1 MRITPSPEQAVVLRF
16 PPSPLRVLAGAGTG
30 KTTTMALRL
39 EALVRANAVAP
50 EEALGVTFTNKAAA
64 ELSDRL
70 RSLLPELAAEGRD
83 VEVATYHGFSLGL
96 LREFGAL
103 IGIERSAGLITPGY
117 SRQLLTRALT
127 AAPELD
133 LTAPGHRVDELAVL
147 GGQLGDH
154 LLTPAD
160 LIDAAPAEP
169 DEIWS
174 QRLEMARALEWYGQR
189 KRSLGL
195 IDYADLITGAHRLVT
210 LHPEIAERIRNRYRV
225 ILLDEYQDT
234 NPAQRELL
242 RTLFGDGF
250 PVTAVG
256 DPDQTIYEWRGA
268 SLENFAAFP
277 THFPASDGTPAVTL
291 PLSVNRRSAGRIIDL
306 ANAVGSRIGNGAE
319 RQDLRPL
326 EGAGPGSVRAGWFR
340 TALDEA
346 RWIATEVTRL
356 RDGGTGWSDMAILFR
371 GHRQMGLVR
380 EALERQGIPV
390 EVAALG
396 GLLEVPEVADLWAWL
411 TILGRPDDAPALLR
425 VLLGPF
431 YRLGLGDLAP
441 LARWV
446 RQHRP
451 GASDDDV
458 GGIGWALLEAIEHLE
473 ECDGPPAEASRRLE
487 AFLDVYRGL
496 LETAQAATLVDL
508 CRSVLDRTG
517 AWQEVEALD
526 DAARLSARLNLYRF
540 LDLAEEWSPLEGGP
554 SLEAFLDYLDLLR
567 EERGTEA
574 LDTAAVSGSDAVV
587 LLTVHRS
594 KGLEWPVVFLPA
606 LCQDTFP
613 ARAHAHP
620 DPVAKPQYL
629 PFELRLDAGFFPTLP
644 TDDRQRMDLLRSL
657 HDDQEWRTAYVGVT
671 RAATHLVG
679 TGAFWYSEK
688 RPRRPGPLYR
698 LVAEI
703 GEEVVAETEPGDP
716 PATLRFEDDH
726 SGGPDPAF
734 PGGWRA
740 VLRQALED
748 PSLPRRLAEDE
759 GGGGAYD
766 ARMEQLQLTLEG
778 IAEPPVAVPEQP
790 AFRTS
795 VTGLVT
801 YATCPKRFY
810 WSEIDRLPRRPSPRL
825 RRGIELHRRIELH
838 NRGSMALDD
847 LTDDLYDLGPG
858 EDRGDSE
865 GAYAAFLASRFARE
879 RPLLIEAPFDLAL
892 DTGRIG
898 GRIDAVYESSPG
910 VWEIVDFKSGRRSD
924 DPARRTQLQA
934 YGLAVH
940 EAGFADP
947 PPSEIT
953 VAFVY
958 LGGGLEEVAETV
970 DAEWLSEARA
980 RLEDLVAAASAGEY
994 EPMPSPACHH
1004 CDFVRFCPEGSAR
1017 VGSG

>member
-1 MRITPSPEQAVVLRF
+1 MTLTPSPQQAAVIRAPLE
-16 PPSPLRVLAGAGTG
+16 PLRVLAGAGTG

-39 EALVRANAVAP
+39 QALVRDGTVVP

-70 RSLLPELAAEGRD
+70 RTLLPDLAAEGRD
-83 VEVATYHGFSLGL
+83 VEVATYHGFSMGL

-103 IGIERSAGLITPGY
+103 IGVERSAGLITPGY
-117 SRQLLTRALT
+117 SRQLLTQALA

-133 LTAPGHRVDELAVL
+133 LTAPGHRVDELAL
-147 GGQLGDH
+147 LAGQLGDH

-160 LIDAAPAEP
+160 LVAAAPPEP
-169 DEIWS
+169 DEVWTH
-174 QRLEMARALEWYGQR
+174 RLEMARALEWYAAR

-210 LHPEIAERIRNRYRV
+210 RHPDIAERIRNRYRV
-225 ILLDEYQDT
+225 VLLDEYQDT

-242 RTLFGDGF
+242 RTLFGAGF

-277 THFPASDGTPAVTL
+277 AHFPDSDGDPAVTL

-306 ANAVGSRIGNGAE
+306 ANAVGSRIGGATR
-319 RQDLRPL
+319 RQDLQPL
-326 EGAGPGSVRAGWFR
+326 EGTGPGTVRAGWFR

-346 RWIATEVTRL
+346 RWIATEAGRL
-356 RDGGTGWSDMAILFR
+356 HDDGTPWGDMAILFR

-411 TILGRPDDAPALLR
+411 RILGRPDDAPALLR

-446 RQHRP
+446 RRRRP
-451 GASDDDV
+451 EMSDDDV
-458 GGIGWALLEAIEHLE
+458 AGIGWALLEAVEHLD
-473 ECDGPPAEASRRLE
+473 ECDGPGAEPRRRLE
-487 AFLDVYRGL
+487 VFHAAYRGL
-496 LETAQAATLVDL
+496 LETAQAARLVDL
-508 CRSVLDRTG
+508 CRSILDRTG
-517 AWQEVEALD
+517 AWLEVEALD

-574 LDTAAVSGSDAVV
+574 LDTASVSSSDAVV

-594 KGLEWPVVFLPA
+594 KGLEWPVVFLPS
-606 LCQDTFP
+606 LCKDTFP
-613 ARAHAHP
+613 ARTHIHP
-620 DPVAKPQYL
+620 DPVTKPQYL
-629 PFELRLDAGFFPTLP
+629 PGALRLDAAFLP
-644 TDDRQRMDLLRSL
+644 DPPGDDPQRKDLLRSL
-657 HDDQEWRTAYVGVT
+657 HDDQEWRTAYVAVT
-671 RAATHLVG
+671 RAATHLIG

-688 RPRRPGPLYR
+688 RPKQPGPLYR
-698 LVAEI
+698 LVAEV
-703 GEEVVAETEPGDP
+703 GEEFTAAAEPGDP
-716 PATLRFEDDH
+716 PSTLRFADDLP
-726 SGGPDPAF
+726 GGPDPAF
-734 PGGWRA
+734 PDGWRTA
-740 VLRQALED
+740 LRQTLED
-748 PSLPRRLAEDE
+748 PLLPRRLAEED
-759 GGGGAYD
+759 GTRAAYD
-766 ARMEQLQLTLEG
+766 ARMEQLELTLEG
-778 IAEPPVAVPEQP
+778 IAEPPSSDAEQP
-790 AFRTS
+790 PFRTS

-801 YATCPKRFY
+801 YAMCPKRFY
-810 WSEIDRLPRRPSPRL
+810 WSEIDRLPRRPSTHL
-825 RRGIELHRRIELH
+825 RRGVELHRRIELH

-847 LTDDLYDLGPG
+847 LSEDLYDVGPG
-858 EDRGDSE
+858 EDHGGAE
-865 GAYAAFLASRFARE
+865 GAFSAFLASRFAEE
-879 RPLLIEAPFDLAL
+879 RPILIEAPFDLAL
-892 DTGRIG
+892 DAGRIA
-898 GRIDAVYESSPG
+898 GRIDAVYQRSPG
-910 VWEIVDFKSGRRSD
+910 VWEVIDFKSGRRSD
-924 DPARRTQLQA
+924 DPARRIQLQA
-934 YGLAVH
+934 YGVAVL

-947 PPSEIT
+947 PPSQVS

-958 LGGGLEEVAETV
+958 LGGGLEEIGETL
-970 DAEWLSEARA
+970 DDEWLSEART
-980 RLEDLVAAASAGEY
+980 RLEGLTVAAAAGRY
-994 EPMPSPACHH
+994 EPTPSPACHH
-1004 CDFVRFCPEGSAR
+1004 CDFARFCPEGSAWIE
-1017 VGSG
+1017 SL